1 MVMLSHAS
9 RRSEDRRSGP
19 FEGLGDDG
27 GDQGEVVVLPLQF
40 VVAPD
45 YGRFHPASLP
55 SGANGSLTV
64 ARGTLIGELRN
75 GATRL
80 AIHSPFRGQV
90 DLWLVWAGQIVAPGQ
105 PLCSLRLPPGV
116 TGAP

>member
-1 MVMLSHAS
+1 MS
-9 RRSEDRRSGP
+9 RRSEDRHSGP

-27 GDQGEVVVLPLQF
+27 GDQGEVVVLPFQF

-55 SGANGSLTV
+55 PATNGSLTV
-64 ARGTLIGELRN
+64 AQGMLIGEIRN
-75 GATRL
+75 GTTRL

-90 DLWLVWAGQIVAPGQ
+90 DLWLVWDGQIVAPGQ
-105 PLCSLRLPPGV
+105 PLCSLRLPPDAAA
-116 TGAP
+116 GAH

>member
-1 MVMLSHAS
+1 MVMLSHAG

-19 FEGLGDDG
+19 FDGLWDDG
-27 GDQGEVVVLPLQF
+27 GDQGEAVVLPLQF

-55 SGANGSLTV
+55 SATNESLTV
-64 ARGTLIGELRN
+64 ARGTRIGEVRN
-75 GATRL
+75 GSATL

-90 DLWLVWAGQIVAPGQ
+90 DAWLVWEGQIVAPGQ
-105 PLCSLRLPPGV
+105 PLCSLRLPQG
-116 TGAP
+116 